1 MSIEATASTMA
12 EPPRPA
18 MLLFMGGNPDHAI
31 TSFQRFFPS
40 SVHIVTSDRYSEK
53 YEEMLTEW
61 SVNSGFRKG
70 LVCFVDDLFEPSA
83 VNSLITAS
91 FQALRNEFEQ
101 KGDSEETVPLLVGI
115 TGGTMHMAVTGT
127 YLAQLVG
134 GTVFYVLRPREGQ
147 PIRPARDVVVFPE
160 LRSLKTALTTV
171 VPDVHYLMG
180 EGEGQVEEL
189 LEASNINDYFLEQL
203 ESAGLIKV
211 DEGSWQLTDLG
222 YHSFN
227 FISKSR
233 MWDDFHMI
241 LEQML
246 SDSQSDSEDSAMH
259 G

>member
-1 MSIEATASTMA
+1 M
-12 EPPRPA
+12 
-18 MLLFMGGNPDHAI
+18 
-31 TSFQRFFPS
+31 
-40 SVHIVTSDRYSEK
+40 
-53 YEEMLTEW
+53 
-61 SVNSGFRKG
+61 
-70 LVCFVDDLFEPSA
+70 
-83 VNSLITAS
+83 
-91 FQALRNEFEQ
+91 
-101 KGDSEETVPLLVGI
+101 
-115 TGGTMHMAVTGT
+115 
-127 YLAQLVG
+127 
-134 GTVFYVLRPREGQ
+134 
-147 PIRPARDVVVFPE
+147 
-160 LRSLKTALTTV
+160 

-203 ESAGLIKV
+203 ESAGLIEV